1 MSKTNDILEVIVTP
15 KVEKVSYVYTFTDSL
30 GVKVTVE
37 GLGSLDEVRKNVDK
51 KFKNLSNKVW
61 RLNKKPIK
69 FVL

>member
-15 KVEKVSYVYTFTDSL
+15 KVEKVSYVYTFIDSL